1 MNSLH
6 IRDEKVRREDG
17 ITRMQAGMTMDGPT
31 GLPLTESDFHQR
43 VDAVLARIESTMD
56 DVVCDIDA
64 EFNGG
69 VLTLTFENETK
80 VIVNRQT
87 PNREIWVAAKSG
99 GFHFKFDGHAWLDT
113 RSHEPLEVLLSRVV
127 SEQSGHVISIT
138 LA

>member
-1 MNSLH
+1 MDPDLVTRLG
-6 IRDEKVRREDG
+6 RDLQVD
-17 ITRMQAGMTMDGPT
+17 AG
-31 GLPLTESDFHQR
+31 
-43 VDAVLARIESTMD
+43 AVLARIESTMD

-113 RSHEPLEVLLSRVV
+113 RSHEPLELLLSRVV